1 MLLCKEIQTFS
12 LIIHLLLIGPQAG
25 HNPAPQTI
33 QLKLPFNRVGNKE
46 FLHWF
51 PWVTNQVSAY
61 LLKMPE
67 DILETTFNGCTN
79 QALI

>member
-51 PWVTNQVSAY
+51 PWVTNQ
-61 LLKMPE
+61 E
-67 DILETTFNGCTN
+67 DILETTFNGCTK